1 MTDAQQRETKE
12 LRNKVL
18 YISTA
23 IATKQYQANHLITK
37 IDELIQLV
45 QNHSF
50 KYRIR
55 FSHDVLSK
63 SKAHDQHAETL
74 SNYAKKNKAKVI
86 STLQDVQRELNTI
99 RPNERYALLMIR
111 KILTSDFFQSELQN
125 RMMKD
130 TITTRKARFTTG
142 EIII

>member
-1 MTDAQQRETKE
+1 MTDTQKRETKD

-23 IATKQYQANHLITK
+23 IAIGNYDAKHLVNK
-37 IDELIQLV
+37 LDELIQLV
-45 QNHSF
+45 QEHSF

-55 FSHDVLSK
+55 FSHDVLLK
-63 SKAHDQHAETL
+63 RNAHDQHIQTL

-86 STLQDVQRELNTI
+86 STLDDVQRELKAVK
-99 RPNERYALLMIR
+99 PNDRYALFMIR